1 MEKTTGAKNLEHG
14 HFSLARFLHIVGLG
28 IFFVL
33 SYVFETPSTVF
44 ALDNGDNK
52 RGTSKSLIG
61 GVVVHIEKRA
71 AGHIK
76 LLLNRTPLDSSNR
89 PVCQKPTG
97 NLVTVLAG
105 KDFEATHERSAFVVM
120 EDPGDPLPSHLA
132 VGDCL
137 TVAGNDIDRVDP
149 VTGKEDEDSIQI
161 VHTLKEK
168 SIRMI
173 QALSV
178 TLWPDGL
185 SLTSHH
191 NLSLSKPSP
200 AHNLHPL

>member
-1 MEKTTGAKNLEHG
+1 MERTIKAFDTVSGQL
-14 HFSLARFLHIVGLG
+14 SIIRFLRIFGMG
-28 IFFVL
+28 IMCVL
-33 SYVFETPSTVF
+33 SYIFDAPSAVF
-44 ALDNGDNK
+44 AMDNGDTK
-52 RGTSKSLIG
+52 RGAAKALIG
-61 GVVVHIEKRA
+61 GIVVHIEKRA

-76 LLLNRTPLDSSNR
+76 LLLDLTPLDASNR
-89 PVCQKPTG
+89 PLCQKPTG
-97 NLVTVLAG
+97 KLATVLAG
-105 KDFEATHERSAFVVM
+105 KDFEAAHERSAFVVM
-120 EDPGDPLPSHLA
+120 PDPSDPLPSHLT

-137 TVAGNDIDRVDP
+137 TVRGNDIDRVDP
-149 VTGKEDEDSIQI
+149 ATGKDIEDSIEI
-161 VHTLKEK
+161 VKTLKEK
-168 SIRMI
+168 SVRMI

>member
-1 MEKTTGAKNLEHG
+1 MEKTTGAMNLEHG

-28 IFFVL
+28 VFFVL

-76 LLLNRTPLDSSNR
+76 LLLDRTPLDPSNR

-120 EDPGDPLPSHLA
+120 EDPSDPLPSHLA

-149 VTGKEDEDSIQI
+149 VTGKDDEDSIQI

-185 SLTSHH
+185 SLNSHH